1 MATKKALS
9 RNYFFASDAES
20 AFNGL
25 HYLRGGGVRKMKA
38 LSLQITNAA

>member
-20 AFNGL
+20 AFNERQFSA
-25 HYLRGGGVRKMKA
+25 RGVARKMKA
-38 LSLQITNAA
+38 LSLQITAAA